1 MKIRK
6 VKRCLEG
13 KWMKR
18 SLTTKL
24 VFYFLILSF
33 IPLAAAGYTAYENG
47 KKAIEK
53 QTFNYLTATTQLKEE
68 EIEGWIE
75 ENKRGLQLLSFSPIL
90 KKNIPILLS
99 ARLDSPLYMRAY
111 EESQELFEQTIEGDL
126 SFTEIFF
133 MNPEGRVI
141 ISTSRDELGKDKS
154 DLPYFKEG
162 REKAYVQNI
171 FLSEWGSSPS
181 MIIATPFVDDSGNP
195 AGVLAAH
202 LNLKELDD
210 IAREKPWIGETGET
224 YLLNKYH
231 YLVSDPKF
239 KAGKPLTEDIHS
251 KGIDDCLN
259 GITGTGFYNNYE
271 GTPVLGSFRWLQER
285 ELCIVAEISQA
296 EAFAPIYSLKRNVLR
311 AGVFLTFALL
321 VSIPF
326 FAFTITRPLM
336 SLVKGAEEIGKG
348 KLDYRI
354 KVRSKDEIGILA
366 GAFNSMVKSLEESQ
380 RQLIQSEKLASLGQ
394 LAAGI
399 AHEINNPLTN
409 ISNNAQMLQQEVG
422 GRAAKRLKVIE
433 ENIDKASRIVRNL
446 LDFSRAP
453 EFHPEFIDITLLLEK
468 SLEFMEHDLK
478 RIEVVKRFSKNLPEV
493 LVDPLQIQQVF
504 VNLITNACQAM
515 PNGGRLTL
523 TTDSTDKTVEVRI
536 SDTGEGIPKEHMDKI
551 FDPFF
556 TTRKVGKGTGLGLS
570 ISYRI
575 IDRHGGRIKVESEVG
590 KGSTFIIELPVED

>member
-1 MKIRK
+1 
-6 VKRCLEG
+6 
-13 KWMKR
+13 
-18 SLTTKL
+18 
-24 VFYFLILSF
+24 
-33 IPLAAAGYTAYENG
+33 
-47 KKAIEK
+47 
-53 QTFNYLTATTQLKEE
+53 
-68 EIEGWIE
+68 
-75 ENKRGLQLLSFSPIL
+75 
-90 KKNIPILLS
+90 
-99 ARLDSPLYMRAY
+99 
-111 EESQELFEQTIEGDL
+111 
-126 SFTEIFF
+126 
-133 MNPEGRVI
+133 
-141 ISTSRDELGKDKS
+141 
-154 DLPYFKEG
+154 
-162 REKAYVQNI
+162 
-171 FLSEWGSSPS
+171 
-181 MIIATPFVDDSGNP
+181 
-195 AGVLAAH
+195 
-202 LNLKELDD
+202 
-210 IAREKPWIGETGET
+210 
-224 YLLNKYH
+224 
-231 YLVSDPKF
+231 
-239 KAGKPLTEDIHS
+239 
-251 KGIDDCLN
+251 
-259 GITGTGFYNNYE
+259 
-271 GTPVLGSFRWLQER
+271 
-285 ELCIVAEISQA
+285 
-296 EAFAPIYSLKRNVLR
+296 
-311 AGVFLTFALL
+311 
-321 VSIPF
+321 
-326 FAFTITRPLM
+326 M